1 VSEDSSESLTLR
13 VAKAIPS
20 DVGHGRARVPFD
32 NELNLKP
39 GDIVEIAGEQSTA
52 AIVWRCRPEDANL
65 GVIRIDGIIRKNAGV
80 SLGDRVT
87 ITKVET
93 QPCERLVLS
102 PVMAKQQKVRFGPGI
117 EGFARRGLNKRP
129 VVAGDRIFIPGMTLF
144 AEALPFAI
152 VSTNPKG
159 IVQVLPDTE
168 IIIKEDAVDEEETGQ
183 IQTISYE
190 DIGGIGEQLQKV
202 REMIELPLKHPI
214 LFRRLGIDPPRGVL
228 LHGPPGTGKTLIAKA
243 VASETK
249 AHFTSINGPEII
261 SKYYGESEKQLR
273 EIFDEAAANA
283 PAIIFID
290 ELDSIAPKREDVTG
304 EVERRVVAQLLTLL
318 DGMEGRDNVVVIGAT
333 NRRDAIDPALRRP
346 GRFDRELEIGVPDKN
361 GREEII
367 NIHTRGMPI
376 SDDFDIDWLLDNSY
390 GFVGADI
397 SALVR
402 ESAMKALRRYLPEID
417 LDEEH
422 IPPEVLEKMEVT
434 MSDFRQAIKEIEPSA
449 LREIYL
455 EVPEVSWD
463 EVGGL
468 EEVKERLKESIEW
481 PLTKPELFEHFGI
494 NPPRGILLFG
504 APGTGKTL
512 IAHGSEFLKEE
523 FLPKILTNEVE
534 FAVGYSEPEA
544 GSDAAAMKLK
554 ATETEGGW
562 ILNGQKTWTTSAHF
576 AEWYWV
582 GARTDPDAP
591 KHFGITLFLVP
602 MDHPGIT
609 VQGIWTMGDERTN
622 DVFFDD
628 VFVPEEYVVG
638 QLNHG
643 FQYISQALDLERFT
657 MFTFSPVKQR
667 LDLLLDH
674 VRTTTRDGQPLRE
687 DPRVRSR
694 IARLA
699 TTAAVAHGMGLRVV
713 DASMKAEAGGGAPP
727 TIEAS
732 EYKLFTTEFS
742 KVLADASMDL
752 GGPGTQLRVGT
763 VEAPMVGRAE
773 STYRYTVLDTIGGGT
788 SEVQKNIISRRG
800 LGLPKNF

>member
-1 VSEDSSESLTLR
+1 MSDEVNESLTLR

-39 GDIVEIAGEQSTA
+39 GDIVEIAGEQKTA

-87 ITKVET
+87 ISKVET
-93 QPCERLVLS
+93 QPCQRLVLS

-152 VSTNPKG
+152 VSTSPKG

-168 IIIKEDAVDEEETGQ
+168 IVIKEEAVDEEESGQ
-183 IQTISYE
+183 VQTISYE

-243 VASETK
+243 VASETN

-273 EIFDEAAANA
+273 EIFDEAAANT

-290 ELDSIAPKREDVTG
+290 ELDSIAPKREDVSG

-318 DGMEGRDNVVVIGAT
+318 DGMQGRDNVVVIGAT

-361 GREEII
+361 GRKEII
-367 NIHTRGMPI
+367 DIHTRGMPI

-417 LDEEH
+417 LDEEQ
-422 IPPEVLEKMEVT
+422 IPPEVLEKMEVR

-463 EVGGL
+463 QVGGL
-468 EEVKERLKESIEW
+468 DEVKERLKESIEW
-481 PLTKPELFEHFGI
+481 PLTKPDVFDHFGI
-494 NPPRGILLFG
+494 NPPRGIVLFG

-512 IAHGSEFLKEE
+512 IAKAIANEAKANFITIKGPELISKWVGESEKAVREVFKKAKQSSPSIVFLDE
-523 FLPKILTNEVE
+523 FESIAGMRRATD
-534 FAVGYSEPEA
+534 GA
-544 GSDAAAMKLK
+544 GSDVMNRVVNQLLSSMDGVESMEGVIVVAATNRPEMIDPALLRSGRF
-554 ATETEGGW
+554 ERVLH
-562 ILNGQKTWTTSAHF
+562 IPP
-576 AEWYWV
+576 
-582 GARTDPDAP
+582 PDAKSIHEILKIHTDKMP
-591 KHFGITLFLVP
+591 LGKFKLSDLESKLPNYTGADIEAVCREAALIAMRANRKTVSKKHF
-602 MDHPGIT
+602 
-609 VQGIWTMGDERTN
+609 E
-622 DVFFDD
+622 
-628 VFVPEEYVVG
+628 
-638 QLNHG
+638 
-643 FQYISQALDLERFT
+643 QAIE
-657 MFTFSPVKQR
+657 
-667 LDLLLDH
+667 
-674 VRTTTRDGQPLRE
+674 
-687 DPRVRSR
+687 RVRPTVTDEMMQYYDRMESM
-694 IARLA
+694 L
-699 TTAAVAHGMGLRVV
+699 VSGLESVRRSP
-713 DASMKAEAGGGAPP
+713 DGLSG
-727 TIEAS
+727 IES
-732 EYKLFTTEFS
+732 
-742 KVLADASMDL
+742 V
-752 GGPGTQLRVGT
+752 
-763 VEAPMVGRAE
+763 
-773 STYRYTVLDTIGGGT
+773 
-788 SEVQKNIISRRG
+788 
-800 LGLPKNF
+800 

>member
-1 VSEDSSESLTLR
+1 MSDEVNESLTLR

-39 GDIVEIAGEQSTA
+39 GDIVEIAGEQKTA

-87 ITKVET
+87 ISKVET
-93 QPCERLVLS
+93 QPCQRLVLS

-129 VVAGDRIFIPGMTLF
+129 VVAGARIFIPGMTLF

-152 VSTNPKG
+152 VSTSPKG

-168 IIIKEDAVDEEETGQ
+168 IVIKEEAVDEEESGQ
-183 IQTISYE
+183 VQTISYE

-243 VASETK
+243 VASETN

-273 EIFDEAAANA
+273 EIFDEAAANT

-290 ELDSIAPKREDVTG
+290 ELDSIAPKREDVSG

-318 DGMEGRDNVVVIGAT
+318 DGMQGRDNVVVIGAT

-361 GREEII
+361 GRKEII
-367 NIHTRGMPI
+367 DIHTRGMPI

-417 LDEEH
+417 LDEEQ
-422 IPPEVLEKMEVT
+422 IPPEVLEKMEVR

-463 EVGGL
+463 QVGGL
-468 EEVKERLKESIEW
+468 DEVKERLKESIEW
-481 PLTKPELFEHFGI
+481 PLTKPDVFDHFGI
-494 NPPRGILLFG
+494 NPPRGIVLFG

-512 IAHGSEFLKEE
+512 IAKAIANEAKANFITIKGPELISKWVGESEKAVREVFKKAKQSSPSIVFLDE
-523 FLPKILTNEVE
+523 FESIAGMRRATD
-534 FAVGYSEPEA
+534 GA
-544 GSDAAAMKLK
+544 GSDVMNRVVNQLLSSMDGVESMEGVIVVAATNRPEMIDPALLRSGRF
-554 ATETEGGW
+554 ERVLH
-562 ILNGQKTWTTSAHF
+562 IPP
-576 AEWYWV
+576 
-582 GARTDPDAP
+582 PDAKSIHEILKIHTDKMP
-591 KHFGITLFLVP
+591 LGKFKLSDLESKLPNYTGADIEAVCREAALIAMRANRKTVSKKHF
-602 MDHPGIT
+602 
-609 VQGIWTMGDERTN
+609 E
-622 DVFFDD
+622 
-628 VFVPEEYVVG
+628 
-638 QLNHG
+638 
-643 FQYISQALDLERFT
+643 QAIE
-657 MFTFSPVKQR
+657 
-667 LDLLLDH
+667 
-674 VRTTTRDGQPLRE
+674 
-687 DPRVRSR
+687 RVRPTVTDEMMQYYDRMESM
-694 IARLA
+694 L
-699 TTAAVAHGMGLRVV
+699 VSGLESVRRSP
-713 DASMKAEAGGGAPP
+713 DGLSG
-727 TIEAS
+727 IES
-732 EYKLFTTEFS
+732 
-742 KVLADASMDL
+742 V
-752 GGPGTQLRVGT
+752 
-763 VEAPMVGRAE
+763 
-773 STYRYTVLDTIGGGT
+773 
-788 SEVQKNIISRRG
+788 
-800 LGLPKNF
+800 